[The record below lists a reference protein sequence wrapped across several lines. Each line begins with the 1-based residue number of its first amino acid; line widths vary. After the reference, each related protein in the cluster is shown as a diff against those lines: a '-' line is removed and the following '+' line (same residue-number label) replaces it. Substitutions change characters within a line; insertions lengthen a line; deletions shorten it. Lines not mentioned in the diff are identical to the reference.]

1 MPVEQCKNG
10 KWRVGSGSCIY
21 ETKAKAIEVYQAIL
35 ASGNFSSN
43 TISFDFDGVLD
54 TKEGQILAKRYINEG
69 IKVIIV
75 TARQSIHSKEVY
87 DIADK
92 LGIKRSNI
100 YFTNG
105 KNKWEL
111 LKRLDIKTHY
121 DNNPQQIEQINKL
134 TNTEAK
140 LVKYAN

>member
-10 KWRVGSGSCIY
+10 KWRIGSGSCIY
-21 ETKAKAIEVYQAIL
+21 ETKAKAVEVYQAIL

-43 TISFDFDGVLD
+43 IISFDFDDVLD
-54 TKEGQILAKRYINEG
+54 KASGQNIAIRYINEG

-75 TARQSIHSKEVY
+75 TARQSTANREVNEV
-87 DIADK
+87 AHK
-92 LGIKRSNI
+92 LGIKRSDI
-100 YFTNG
+100 YYTNG

-111 LKRLDIKTHY
+111 LKRLNVKIHY
-121 DNNPQQIEQINKL
+121 DNNPEQVDQINKL

-140 LVKYAN
+140 LVNYAN

>member
-10 KWRVGSGSCIY
+10 KWRIGSGSCIY
-21 ETKAKAIEVYQAIL
+21 DTKTRAIEVYQAIL

-43 TISFDFDGVLD
+43 IVSFDFDGVLD
-54 TKEGQILAKRYINEG
+54 TPKGQLIARRFINEG

-75 TARQSIHSKEVY
+75 TQRQNKDSREVY
-87 DIADK
+87 DVALK
-92 LGIKRSNI
+92 LGIKRSSV

-111 LKRLDIKTHY
+111 LKRLDVKTHY
-121 DNNPQQIEQINKL
+121 DNNQEQIDQINKL
-134 TNTEAK
+134 TKTEAK
-140 LVKYAN
+140 QIKYAD

>member
-10 KWRVGSGSCIY
+10 KWRIGSGSCIY
-21 ETKAKAIEVYQAIL
+21 DTKAKAIQVYQAIL

-43 TISFDFDGVLD
+43 IISFDFDGVLD
-54 TKEGQILAKRYINEG
+54 TPQGQMIARRYINEG

-75 TARQSIHSKEVY
+75 TARQSTQSREVN
-87 DIADK
+87 DVALK
-92 LGIKRSNI
+92 LGIKRSDV

-111 LKRLDIKTHY
+111 LKRLDVKTHY
-121 DNNPQQIEQINKL
+121 DNNPEQIDQINKL

>member
-10 KWRVGSGSCIY
+10 KWRIGSGSCIY
-21 ETKAKAIEVYQAIL
+21 ETKAKAIKVYQAIL

-43 TISFDFDGVLD
+43 IISFDFDGVLD
-54 TKEGQILAKRYINEG
+54 TPYGQIIARRYINEG

-75 TARQSIHSKEVY
+75 TARQSTQSAEVN
-87 DIADK
+87 DVALK
-92 LGIKRSNI
+92 LGIKRSDI
-100 YFTNG
+100 YYTNG

-111 LKRLDIKTHY
+111 LKRLDVKTHY
-121 DNNPQQIEQINKL
+121 DNNPQQIDQINKL

-140 LVKYAN
+140 LVKYAD